1 MRKMS
6 FLFTGLLFI
15 ILFTTCKQF
24 TADIDGY
31 LSYWASEAFIKSATI
46 ETVSQNDVSG
56 IASVASDKDAEITLR
71 LHNPHGFQLAMPPAR
86 KVVNFAQLTDTQP
99 VAGTDYE
106 MTQSTPNTLQLV
118 YKAGFLQT
126 AEWGEKDISS
136 SITLYAADG
145 RQFKQTYIMKIKAN
159 TPPPRI
165 THYFVAKT
173 KGAPAY
179 YVLCFIVPE
188 MDKKVPGGLLH
199 KDIAGITVNGT
210 NYALSVNEAQT
221 AFVTPVG
228 GNFLEY
234 ADIEQ
239 LAEPDADEVP
249 ANGADGWVL
258 YYKTDVEVKDG
269 ITKKGY
275 TVRLADAKGLVAPV
289 LNASTKPNKAEPAT
303 LRITQGEKIE
313 TLSGDGSS
321 ETNAIVIKARTGE
334 PEAQLEIQTP
344 TAAALV
350 YATLTEI
357 ATGSTSQYEGN
368 PIIIPLSLNGANEK
382 VFKLAYYTGGG
393 GFKPAAIKTL
403 YYKVSRTY
411 TVTFNANGGAYTDG
425 TTSRTGT
432 ALYGQKI
439 SAPAAAEQ
447 PAKRGYTFG
456 GWYKSSSFSEPAW
469 NFDADTVT
477 NDITLYAKW
486 VAGSGIAYKVEHY
499 QQELAGTYPS
509 AATEIDSDLTGTTG
523 VSLSVGNGISL
534 KYYPGF
540 EYDKLEPASPT
551 IAADGSTVVKV
562 LYKRKQ
568 ITVTFKLNGGNI
580 SENTGDVVE
589 RGKYGATLTAPTAP
603 ALNKTGYI
611 LSGWQPT
618 PPAPALSA
626 TFPAVDATYTAQ
638 WMANTYKVRFNKN
651 DSNASGIMSDQD
663 FTYDESKPLTSNGFT
678 KTGYIFD
685 GWATSAG
692 GSKEYSD
699 KQSVSNLT
707 TTANG
712 TVDLYA
718 KWVAS
723 SSTQYKVKH
732 YQQNL
737 NDDGYPAS
745 HTDIDNETGTT
756 GQNATVTLKHYT
768 GFKTGT
774 YTATT
779 IAADGSTVVEV
790 RYEREKYAVRFNVDG
805 SAGGSIAVTAV
816 TGGSVTSTSPVTV
829 KHGGS
834 VSFTASPTT
843 GWEVDG
849 WTLDGFSVNGTNTS
863 YTLSGITGNKNV
875 TVKFKKKVYN
885 VTFSVDGGTGGSL
898 DGTYSGNTQTAS
910 GGTERTFTVTHD
922 GSVTFTAYPDNGWE
936 VDSWTVSSGS
946 FASGGTTGAAN
957 ARLDN
962 ITGTKNVKVKFKKK
976 VYNVTFSVDGGTGG
990 SLDGTYSGN
999 TQTASGGSMLTFT
1012 VAHNGRVDFTAQP
1025 DTANGWE
1032 VQSWMVDSVIVPGH
1046 TSENYTLSNVTG
1058 PKTVT
1063 VIFKKKTY
1071 TVTFSVA
1078 NGEGTLQGT
1087 YGSQNQTAQNGG
1099 GIATLTNV
1107 PHGASV
1113 SFTATPNDGW
1123 ELDGWT
1129 GVSSS
1134 SLMAPLTV
1142 DGPKTVTVKFKPG
1155 ELHFNSGGPDAWKRL
1170 KEEVEKTEGAHTI
1183 TISGEITA
1191 TNDQGNN
1198 GKITIRRDL
1207 IIKSSGSSASLNAS
1221 NLSGIFD
1228 VNNKLTLEN
1237 ITLKNGKETGN
1248 RTGAGAYVTSTLIM
1262 KGSSAITNCSAHKGG
1277 GVYVNNGTLI
1287 MQDSSAISS
1296 CTAADNGSGVYVGGT
1311 FNMKGDALVDQNND
1325 VYLADGKSI
1334 TVTGALSHHP
1344 AARITPDSYTDGRV
1358 LATGAAE
1365 KANFKV
1371 TPKNGTEYWRY
1382 NKVGNEIKFVKAEL
1396 RITFT
1401 KIKCV
1406 EVKDGSS
1413 EAEYYWT
1420 IKVGEDTIDE
1430 KKSNQKYMWDAQ
1442 NKAERSINKFFK
1454 RDTNPFPVASIPV
1467 NIEIWEY
1474 DKTESDDHIG
1484 TTKAHLTYDYDNDQW
1499 KWAYDSGNNWWKNEK
1514 GKKANDRKNP
1524 NITIGDGGE
1533 QTFTEEY
1540 RNDDGD
1546 TDVTIKISWKE

>member
-106 MTQSTPNTLQLV
+106 MTQSTPDTLQLV

-249 ANGADGWVL
+249 ANGAGGWVL

-368 PIIIPLSLNGANEK
+368 PILIPLSLNGANEK
-382 VFKLAYYTGGG
+382 VFKLAYYTGGD

-486 VAGSGIAYKVEHY
+486 VAGTGTAYKVEHY
-499 QQELAGTYPS
+499 QQELDGTYPS
-509 AATEIDSDLTGTTG
+509 AATGIDSDLTGTTG
-523 VSLSVGNGISL
+523 ASLSVGNGITL
-534 KYYPGF
+534 KDYPGF

-562 LYKRKQ
+562 YYKRKM
-568 ITVTFKLNGGNI
+568 ITVTFRLNGGNI
-580 SENTGDVVE
+580 SENTGDVVKS
-589 RGKYGATLTAPTAP
+589 GKYGASLTAPTAP
-603 ALNKTGYI
+603 VLNKTGYT

-834 VSFTASPTT
+834 VSFTASPAT
-843 GWEVDG
+843 GWEVDR
-849 WTLDGFSVNGTNTS
+849 WTLDGSSVNGTNTS

-922 GSVTFTAYPDNGWE
+922 GSVTFTASPNTGWE

-976 VYNVTFSVDGGTGG
+976 VYNVTFSVGYGHGG
-990 SLDGTYSGN
+990 SLKGTYNG
-999 TQTASGGSMLTFT
+999 TDKTASGGSMLTFT

-1032 VQSWMVDSVIVPGH
+1032 VQSWMVDSVIVHGH

-1071 TVTFSVA
+1071 TVTFSVDG
-1078 NGEGTLQGT
+1078 GEGTLQGS

-1134 SLMAPLTV
+1134 SLTAPLTV

-1248 RTGAGAYVTSTLIM
+1248 STGAGAYVTSTLIM

-1334 TVTGALSHHP
+1334 TVTGTLTNTP
-1344 AARITPDSYTDGRV
+1344 AARITPNEYTDGRV

-1371 TPKNGTEYWRY
+1371 TPKNGT
-1382 NKVGNEIKFVKAEL
+1382 
-1396 RITFT
+1396 
-1401 KIKCV
+1401 
-1406 EVKDGSS
+1406 
-1413 EAEYYWT
+1413 
-1420 IKVGEDTIDE
+1420 
-1430 KKSNQKYMWDAQ
+1430 
-1442 NKAERSINKFFK
+1442 
-1454 RDTNPFPVASIPV
+1454 
-1467 NIEIWEY
+1467 
-1474 DKTESDDHIG
+1474 
-1484 TTKAHLTYDYDNDQW
+1484 
-1499 KWAYDSGNNWWKNEK
+1499 
-1514 GKKANDRKNP
+1514 
-1524 NITIGDGGE
+1524 
-1533 QTFTEEY
+1533 
-1540 RNDDGD
+1540 
-1546 TDVTIKISWKE
+1546 

>member
-269 ITKKGY
+269 ITKKDY

-368 PIIIPLSLNGANEK
+368 PILIPLSLNGANEK

-447 PAKRGYTFG
+447 PAKRGYIFG

-499 QQELAGTYPS
+499 QQGLDGTYPS
-509 AATEIDSDLTGTTG
+509 AATGIDSDLTGTTG
-523 VSLSVGNGISL
+523 ASLSVGNGITL
-534 KYYPGF
+534 KDYPGF
-540 EYDKLEPASPT
+540 EYDRLEPASPT

-562 LYKRKQ
+562 YYKRKM
-568 ITVTFKLNGGNI
+568 ITVTFRLNGGNI
-580 SENTGDVVE
+580 SENTGDVVKS
-589 RGKYGATLTAPTAP
+589 GKYGASLTAPTAP
-603 ALNKTGYI
+603 VLNKTGYT

-910 GGTERTFTVTHD
+910 GGTERTFTVTH
-922 GSVTFTAYPDNGWE
+922 
-936 VDSWTVSSGS
+936 
-946 FASGGTTGAAN
+946 
-957 ARLDN
+957 
-962 ITGTKNVKVKFKKK
+962 
-976 VYNVTFSVDGGTGG
+976 
-990 SLDGTYSGN
+990 
-999 TQTASGGSMLTFT
+999 
-1012 VAHNGRVDFTAQP
+1012 NGRVDFTAQP

-1134 SLMAPLTV
+1134 SLTAPLTV

-1296 CTAADNGSGVYVGGT
+1296 CTAADKGSGVYVGGT
-1311 FNMKGDALVDQNND
+1311 FNMSGGALVDQNND
-1325 VYLADGKSI
+1325 VYLESGKCI
-1334 TVTGALSHHP
+1334 DVTGTLTNTP
-1344 AARITPDSYTDGRV
+1344 AARITPNEYTDGRI
-1358 LATGAAE
+1358 LATGSAE

-1371 TPKNGTEYWRY
+1371 TPENGNKYWRY
-1382 NKVGNEIKFVKAEL
+1382 KKKDGVIKFVKAEL
-1396 RITFT
+1396 KVTFVE
-1401 KIKCV
+1401 IKCIRV
-1406 EVKDGSS
+1406 DDNGST
-1413 EAEYYWT
+1413 AEYYWT
-1420 IKVGEDTIDE
+1420 MKVDGQM
-1430 KKSNQKYMWDAQ
+1430 KS
-1442 NKAERSINKFFK
+1442 ERQESHPWNAGNGARFPINESFTRTFSS
-1454 RDTNPFPVASIPV
+1454 FPVNAIPV
-1467 NIEIWEY
+1467 NIDIWE
-1474 DKTESDDHIG
+1474 DDNADDDHIAI
-1484 TTKAHLTYDYDNDQW
+1484 TKAKLTYDYDSDQW
-1499 KWAYDSGNNWWKNEK
+1499 RWTYDGSQLNGDNEGNTS
-1514 GKKANDRKNP
+1514 ANSDIR
-1524 NITIGDGGE
+1524 IGDGDE
-1533 QTFTEEY
+1533 KTFTEHY
-1540 RNDDGD
+1540 FTRDGD

>member
-106 MTQSTPNTLQLV
+106 MTQSTPDTLQLV

-126 AEWGEKDISS
+126 AEWGEKDISA

-269 ITKKGY
+269 ITKKDY

-368 PIIIPLSLNGANEK
+368 PILIPLSLNGANEK

-499 QQELAGTYPS
+499 QQELDGTYPS
-509 AATEIDSDLTGTTG
+509 AATEIDSDLTSTTG
-523 VSLSVGNGISL
+523 ASLSVGNGITL
-534 KYYPGF
+534 KGYPGF

-562 LYKRKQ
+562 YYKRKM
-568 ITVTFKLNGGNI
+568 ITVTFRLNGGNI
-580 SENTGDVVE
+580 SENTGNVVKS
-589 RGKYGATLTAPTAP
+589 GKYGAPLTAPTAP
-603 ALNKTGYI
+603 TLNKTGYI

-626 TFPAVDATYTAQ
+626 TFPAANAEYTAL
-638 WMANTYKVRFNKN
+638 WTANTYKVRFNKN

-699 KQSVSNLT
+699 QQSVSNLT

-745 HTDIDNETGTT
+745 HTDIDNKTGTT

-834 VSFTASPTT
+834 VSFTASPAT
-843 GWEVDG
+843 
-849 WTLDGFSVNGTNTS
+849 
-863 YTLSGITGNKNV
+863 
-875 TVKFKKKVYN
+875 
-885 VTFSVDGGTGGSL
+885 
-898 DGTYSGNTQTAS
+898 
-910 GGTERTFTVTHD
+910 
-922 GSVTFTAYPDNGWE
+922 GWE

-976 VYNVTFSVDGGTGG
+976 VYNVTFSVGYGHGG
-990 SLDGTYSGN
+990 SLKGTYNG
-999 TQTASGGSMLTFT
+999 TDKTASGGSMLTFT

-1032 VQSWMVDSVIVPGH
+1032 VQSWMVDSVIVHGH

-1071 TVTFSVA
+1071 TVTFSVDG
-1078 NGEGTLQGT
+1078 GEGKLQGS
-1087 YGSQNQTAQNGG
+1087 YGSSQTTTAENGNG
-1099 GIATLTNV
+1099 TKTLNSV
-1107 PHGASV
+1107 PHGSTV
-1113 SFTATPNDGW
+1113 SFTAHPHNGW
-1123 ELDGWT
+1123 EVDSWTLDGSSVNGTNTSYTLSSIT
-1129 GVSSS
+1129 GN
-1134 SLMAPLTV
+1134 
-1142 DGPKTVTVKFKPG
+1142 KTVTVKFKPG
-1155 ELHFNSGGPDAWKRL
+1155 TFDLTGGLNAWKRL

-1248 RTGAGAYVTSTLIM
+1248 CTGAGAYVTSTLIM

>member
-106 MTQSTPNTLQLV
+106 MTQSTPDTLQLV

-239 LAEPDADEVP
+239 LAEPNADEVP

-303 LRITQGEKIE
+303 LRIIQGEKIE

-321 ETNAIVIKARTGE
+321 ETNAIVIKAGTGE

-368 PIIIPLSLNGANEK
+368 PILIPLSLNGANEK
-382 VFKLAYYTGGG
+382 VFKLAYYTGGD

-499 QQELAGTYPS
+499 QQELDGTYPS
-509 AATEIDSDLTGTTG
+509 AATEIASDLTGTTG
-523 VSLSVGNGISL
+523 ASLSVGNGITL
-534 KYYPGF
+534 KNYPGF

-568 ITVTFKLNGGNI
+568 ITVTFRLNGGNI
-580 SENTGDVVE
+580 SENMGDVVK
-589 RGKYGATLTAPTAP
+589 RGKYGAPLTAPIAP
-603 ALNKTGYI
+603 ALNKTGYT
-611 LSGWQPT
+611 LSGWN
-618 PPAPALSA
+618 PALLSPP
-626 TFPAVDATYTAQ
+626 TFPAADATYTAQ
-638 WMANTYKVRFNKN
+638 WTANTYKVRFNKN

-678 KTGYIFD
+678 KTGYTFD
-685 GWATSAG
+685 GWATSAD

-699 KQSVSNLT
+699 QQSVSNLT

-732 YQQNL
+732 YKQNL

-745 HTDIDNETGTT
+745 HTDIDHKTGTT
-756 GQNATVTLKHYT
+756 GQNATVTLKYYT

-805 SAGGSIAVTAV
+805 SAGSGSISGTVV
-816 TGGSVTSTSPVTV
+816 TGGSGTSASSVTV

-834 VSFTASPTT
+834 VSFTASPNT
-843 GWEVDG
+843 GWEIDS
-849 WTLDGFSVNGTNTS
+849 WTLDGSSVNGTNTS

-875 TVKFKKKVYN
+875 KVKFKKKVYN

-936 VDSWTVSSGS
+936 VDSWRVSSGS

-976 VYNVTFSVDGGTGG
+976 VYNVTFSVVSGNG
-990 SLDGTYSGN
+990 SLK
-999 TQTASGGSMLTFT
+999 
-1012 VAHNGRVDFTAQP
+1012 
-1025 DTANGWE
+1025 AN
-1032 VQSWMVDSVIVPGH
+1032 
-1046 TSENYTLSNVTG
+1046 
-1058 PKTVT
+1058 
-1063 VIFKKKTY
+1063 
-1071 TVTFSVA
+1071 
-1078 NGEGTLQGT
+1078 
-1087 YGSQNQTAQNGG
+1087 YGSNPSTTTSSSVQVT
-1099 GIATLTNV
+1099 
-1107 PHGASV
+1107 HGDSI
-1113 SFTATPNDGW
+1113 SFTAKPDDGW
-1123 ELDGWT
+1123 ELDSWSGATANTPNTTATLYNVT
-1129 GVSSS
+1129 G
-1134 SLMAPLTV
+1134 
-1142 DGPKTVTVKFKPG
+1142 DKTVTVKFKPG

-1296 CTAADNGSGVYVGGT
+1296 CTAADKGSGVYVGGT

>member
-86 KVVNFAQLTDTQP
+86 KVVNFAQLADTQP

-106 MTQSTPNTLQLV
+106 MTQSTPDTLQLV

-303 LRITQGEKIE
+303 LRIIQGEKIE

-321 ETNAIVIKARTGE
+321 ETNAIVIKAGTGE

-357 ATGSTSQYEGN
+357 ATGSTLQYEGN
-368 PIIIPLSLNGANEK
+368 PILIPLSLNGANEK
-382 VFKLAYYTGGG
+382 VFKLAYYTGGD

-499 QQELAGTYPS
+499 QQGLDGTYPS
-509 AATEIDSDLTGTTG
+509 AATGIDSDLTGTTG
-523 VSLSVGNGISL
+523 ASLSVGNGITL
-534 KYYPGF
+534 KDYPGF
-540 EYDKLEPASPT
+540 EYDRLEPASPT

-562 LYKRKQ
+562 YYKRKM
-568 ITVTFKLNGGNI
+568 ITVTFRLNGGNI
-580 SENTGDVVE
+580 SENTGDVVKS
-589 RGKYGATLTAPTAP
+589 GKYGASLTAPTAP
-603 ALNKTGYI
+603 VLNKTGYT

-651 DSNASGIMSDQD
+651 DSNASGIMNDQD

-699 KQSVSNLT
+699 QQSVSNLT

-723 SSTQYKVKH
+723 SNTQYKVKH
-732 YQQNL
+732 YKQNL

-790 RYEREKYAVRFNVDG
+790 RYEREKYAVRFNIDG
-805 SAGGSIAVTAV
+805 SAGGSSIAVTAV

-849 WTLDGFSVNGTNTS
+849 WTLDGSSVNGTNTS

-875 TVKFKKKVYN
+875 TVKFKKITYKVHFDGNGYDSGSMSDQ
-885 VTFSVDGGTGGSL
+885 TFTYDESKSLTANGFTKTGYTFDGWATSAGGSKQYSDQQL
-898 DGTYSGNTQTAS
+898 VSNLTTTANGTVNLYAVWKINTYTVDYRVA
-910 GGTERTFTVTHD
+910 GGQGKIQADSHTPTTSS
-922 GSVTFTAYPDNGWE
+922 SVSVAHGDSVSFTAHPDTGWE
-936 VDSWTVSSGS
+936 VDSWT
-946 FASGGTTGAAN
+946 GA
-957 ARLDN
+957 
-962 ITGTKNVKVKFKKK
+962 
-976 VYNVTFSVDGGTGG
+976 
-990 SLDGTYSGN
+990 
-999 TQTASGGSMLTFT
+999 
-1012 VAHNGRVDFTAQP
+1012 
-1025 DTANGWE
+1025 TANT
-1032 VQSWMVDSVIVPGH
+1032 PNN
-1046 TSENYTLSNVTG
+1046 TTATLSNVTG

-1134 SLMAPLTV
+1134 SLTAPLTV

-1155 ELHFNSGGPDAWKRL
+1155 VFDLAGGPNAWKRL
-1170 KEEVEKTEGAHTI
+1170 KKEVEKTEGAHTI

-1198 GKITIRRDL
+1198 GKISIRRDL

-1221 NLSGIFD
+1221 NLSGIFNVD
-1228 VNNKLTLEN
+1228 KKLTLEN
-1237 ITLKNGKETGN
+1237 ITLKNGREPGD
-1248 RTGAGAYVTSTLIM
+1248 RTGAGAYVNNSTLIM

-1296 CTAADNGSGVYVGGT
+1296 CTATDKGSGVYVAGT
-1311 FNMKGDALVDQNND
+1311 FEMSGGALVDQNND
-1325 VYLADGKSI
+1325 VYLESGKCI
-1334 TVTGALSHHP
+1334 DVTGTLTNTP
-1344 AARITPDSYTDGRV
+1344 AARITPNEYTDGRI
-1358 LATGAAE
+1358 LATGSAE

-1371 TPKNGTEYWRY
+1371 TPENGNKYWRY
-1382 NKVGNEIKFVKAEL
+1382 KKKDGVIKFVKAEL
-1396 RITFT
+1396 KVTFVE
-1401 KIKCV
+1401 IKCIRV
-1406 EVKDGSS
+1406 DDNGST
-1413 EAEYYWT
+1413 AEYYWT
-1420 IKVGEDTIDE
+1420 MKVDGQM
-1430 KKSNQKYMWDAQ
+1430 KS
-1442 NKAERSINKFFK
+1442 ERQESHPWNAGNGARFSINESFTRTFSS
-1454 RDTNPFPVASIPV
+1454 FPVNAIPV
-1467 NIEIWEY
+1467 NIDIWE
-1474 DKTESDDHIG
+1474 DDNADDDHIAI
-1484 TTKAHLTYDYDNDQW
+1484 TKAKLTYDYDSDQW
-1499 KWAYDSGNNWWKNEK
+1499 RWTYDGSQLNGDNEGNTS
-1514 GKKANDRKNP
+1514 ANSDIR
-1524 NITIGDGGE
+1524 IGDGDE
-1533 QTFTEEY
+1533 KTFTEHY
-1540 RNDDGD
+1540 FTRDGD

>member
-106 MTQSTPNTLQLV
+106 MTQSTPDTLQLV

-165 THYFVAKT
+165 MHYFVAKT

-199 KDIAGITVNGT
+199 KDIAGITINGT

-249 ANGADGWVL
+249 ANGAGGWVL

-368 PIIIPLSLNGANEK
+368 PILIPLSLNGANEK
-382 VFKLAYYTGGG
+382 VFKLAYYTGGD

-499 QQELAGTYPS
+499 QQELDGTYPTT
-509 AATEIDSDLTGTTG
+509 ATGTDSGLTGTTG
-523 VSLSVGNGISL
+523 ASLSVGSGITL
-534 KYYPGF
+534 KDYPGF

-562 LYKRKQ
+562 YYKRKM
-568 ITVTFKLNGGNI
+568 ITVTFRLNGGNI
-580 SENTGDVVE
+580 SENTGDVVK
-589 RGKYGATLTAPTAP
+589 RDKYGAPLTAPTAP
-603 ALNKTGYI
+603 VLNKTGYT

-626 TFPAVDATYTAQ
+626 TFPAADATYTAQ
-638 WMANTYKVRFNKN
+638 WTANTYKVRFNKN

-663 FTYDESKPLTSNGFT
+663 FTYDQPQELTSNGFT
-678 KTGYIFD
+678 KIGYTFD
-685 GWATSAG
+685 GWAKSAD

-699 KQSVSNLT
+699 RQSVSNLT

-723 SSTQYKVKH
+723 SGTQYKVKH

-745 HTDIDNETGTT
+745 HTDIDHKTGTT

-790 RYEREKYAVRFNVDG
+790 RYEREKYAVRFNIDG
-805 SAGGSIAVTAV
+805 SAGGSSIAVTAV

-849 WTLDGFSVNGTNTS
+849 WTLDGSSVNGTNTS

-875 TVKFKKKVYN
+875 TVKFKKITYKVHFDGNGYDSGSMSDQ
-885 VTFSVDGGTGGSL
+885 TFTYDESKSLTANGFTKTGYTFDGWATSAGGSKQYSDQQL
-898 DGTYSGNTQTAS
+898 VSNLTTTANGTVNLYAVWKINTYTVDYRVA
-910 GGTERTFTVTHD
+910 GGQGKIQADSHTPTTSSSVSVAHGD
-922 GSVTFTAYPDNGWE
+922 SVTFTAHPDNGWE
-936 VDSWTVSSGS
+936 VDSWT
-946 FASGGTTGAAN
+946 GA
-957 ARLDN
+957 
-962 ITGTKNVKVKFKKK
+962 
-976 VYNVTFSVDGGTGG
+976 
-990 SLDGTYSGN
+990 
-999 TQTASGGSMLTFT
+999 
-1012 VAHNGRVDFTAQP
+1012 
-1025 DTANGWE
+1025 TANT
-1032 VQSWMVDSVIVPGH
+1032 PN
-1046 TSENYTLSNVTG
+1046 TTATLSGVTG
-1058 PKTVT
+1058 DKTVT
-1063 VIFKKKTY
+1063 VTFKKTY
-1071 TVTFSVA
+1071 TVTFKVDGGHGSLKGEYNGSDKTAPGGGQETFTVLDGRSV
-1078 NGEGTLQGT
+1078 TF
-1087 YGSQNQTAQNGG
+1087 TAQPNGG
-1099 GIATLTNV
+1099 YEVDSWTGVTATPPNTTATLTV
-1107 PHGASV
+1107 
-1113 SFTATPNDGW
+1113 TADT
-1123 ELDGWT
+1123 
-1129 GVSSS
+1129 
-1134 SLMAPLTV
+1134 
-1142 DGPKTVTVKFKPG
+1142 TVTVKFKPG
-1155 ELHFNSGGPDAWKRL
+1155 TIELQGGRYAWSRLIAEASGADGAGTIIIDGEIKAGNTLGDFGEIIVGRNLTIKGKNASAVLDAAGKSRIFHLQGGP
-1170 KEEVEKTEGAHTI
+1170 G
-1183 TISGEITA
+1183 
-1191 TNDQGNN
+1191 N
-1198 GKITIRRDL
+1198 GKTL
-1207 IIKSSGSSASLNAS
+1207 I
-1221 NLSGIFD
+1221 
-1228 VNNKLTLEN
+1228 LED
-1237 ITLKNGKETGN
+1237 ITLKNGFLPSGASKEGGGVLIKN
-1248 RTGAGAYVTSTLIM
+1248 YNMLIM
-1262 KGSSAITNCSAHKGG
+1262 KNAHIIDCKAGSNGG
-1277 GVYVNNGTLI
+1277 GVCVHGLFK
-1287 MQDSSAISS
+1287 MQGSSTITG
-1296 CTAADNGSGVYVGGT
+1296 CQTMGGQGGGVFGSVEMEGG
-1311 FNMKGDALVDQNND
+1311 ALVTPTSDKND
-1325 VYLADGKSI
+1325 VFLLHVNKI
-1334 TVTGALSHHP
+1334 KVTGVLGHHP
-1344 AARITPDSYTDGRV
+1344 AARITPNSYHEGRV
-1358 LATGAAE
+1358 VVEGASAE
-1365 KANFKV
+1365 EANFTV
-1371 TPKNGTEYWRY
+1371 TPNGSESWQCE
-1382 NKVGNEIKFVKAEL
+1382 KVGNELKL
-1396 RITFT
+1396 
-1401 KIKCV
+1401 
-1406 EVKDGSS
+1406 
-1413 EAEYYWT
+1413 
-1420 IKVGEDTIDE
+1420 
-1430 KKSNQKYMWDAQ
+1430 KKN
-1442 NKAERSINKFFK
+1442 
-1454 RDTNPFPVASIPV
+1454 
-1467 NIEIWEY
+1467 
-1474 DKTESDDHIG
+1474 
-1484 TTKAHLTYDYDNDQW
+1484 
-1499 KWAYDSGNNWWKNEK
+1499 
-1514 GKKANDRKNP
+1514 
-1524 NITIGDGGE
+1524 
-1533 QTFTEEY
+1533 
-1540 RNDDGD
+1540 
-1546 TDVTIKISWKE
+1546 

>member
-106 MTQSTPNTLQLV
+106 MTQSTPDTLQLV

-249 ANGADGWVL
+249 ANGAGGWVL

-368 PIIIPLSLNGANEK
+368 PILIPLSLNGANEK
-382 VFKLAYYTGGG
+382 VFKLAYYTGGD

-499 QQELAGTYPS
+499 QQELDGTYPS

-523 VSLSVGNGISL
+523 ASLSVGSGIML
-534 KYYPGF
+534 KNYSGF

-568 ITVTFKLNGGNI
+568 ITVTFRLNGGNI
-580 SENTGDVVE
+580 SENMGDVVK
-589 RGKYGATLTAPTAP
+589 RGKYGAPLTVPTAP

-611 LSGWQPT
+611 LSGWN
-618 PPAPALSA
+618 PALLSPP
-626 TFPAVDATYTAQ
+626 TFPAADAIYTAQ
-638 WMANTYKVRFNKN
+638 W
-651 DSNASGIMSDQD
+651 
-663 FTYDESKPLTSNGFT
+663 
-678 KTGYIFD
+678 
-685 GWATSAG
+685 
-692 GSKEYSD
+692 
-699 KQSVSNLT
+699 
-707 TTANG
+707 
-712 TVDLYA
+712 
-718 KWVAS
+718 VAS
-723 SSTQYKVKH
+723 SGTQYKVKH

-779 IAADGSTVVEV
+779 IAANGSTVVEV

-829 KHGGS
+829 KHEGS
-834 VSFTASPTT
+834 VSFTASPNT
-843 GWEVDG
+843 GWEIDS
-849 WTLDGFSVNGTNTS
+849 WTLDGSSVNGTNTS

-885 VTFSVDGGTGGSL
+885 VSFNVVGGNGTISARPQGDSENSTGSVSVEHGT
-898 DGTYSGNTQTAS
+898 Q
-910 GGTERTFTVTHD
+910 
-922 GSVTFTAYPDNGWE
+922 VTFTASPNTGWE
-936 VDSWTVSSGS
+936 IDSWTLDGSSVNGTNTS
-946 FASGGTTGAAN
+946 YTLSG
-957 ARLDN
+957 
-962 ITGTKNVKVKFKKK
+962 ITGNKNVTVKFKKK
-976 VYNVTFSVDGGTGG
+976 VYNVSFNVVGGNGTISARPQGDSENSTGSVSVEHGT
-990 SLDGTYSGN
+990 
-999 TQTASGGSMLTFT
+999 QVTFT
-1012 VAHNGRVDFTAQP
+1012 AHP
-1025 DTANGWE
+1025 HNGWE
-1032 VQSWMVDSVIVPGH
+1032 VDSWS
-1046 TSENYTLSNVTG
+1046 SNVT
-1058 PKTVT
+1058 PQSPNTTATLMVTAATTVT
-1063 VIFKKKTY
+1063 VTFKKKVY
-1071 TVTFSVA
+1071 TVRFNVVSGNGSLKA
-1078 NGEGTLQGT
+1078 N
-1087 YGSQNQTAQNGG
+1087 YGSNPSTTTSSSVQVT
-1099 GIATLTNV
+1099 
-1107 PHGASV
+1107 HGDSI
-1113 SFTATPNDGW
+1113 SFTAKPDDGW
-1123 ELDGWT
+1123 ELDSWSGATANTPNTTATLYNVT
-1129 GVSSS
+1129 G
-1134 SLMAPLTV
+1134 
-1142 DGPKTVTVKFKPG
+1142 DKTVTVKFKPG

-1237 ITLKNGKETGN
+1237 ITLKNGTEPGN
-1248 RTGAGAYVTSTLIM
+1248 RTGAGAYVNSTLIM

-1413 EAEYYWT
+1413 EAEYYWS

>member
-210 NYALSVNEAQT
+210 NYALSVNGAQT

-239 LAEPDADEVP
+239 LAEPNADEVP
-249 ANGADGWVL
+249 ANGAGGWVL

-368 PIIIPLSLNGANEK
+368 PILIPLSLNGANEK
-382 VFKLAYYTGGG
+382 VFKLAYYTGGD

-486 VAGSGIAYKVEHY
+486 VAGTGTAYKVEHY
-499 QQELAGTYPS
+499 QQELDGTYPS
-509 AATEIDSDLTGTTG
+509 AATGIDSDLTGTTG
-523 VSLSVGNGISL
+523 ASLSVGNGITL
-534 KYYPGF
+534 KDYPGF

-551 IAADGSTVVKV
+551 IAADGLTVVKV

-568 ITVTFKLNGGNI
+568 ITVTFRLNGGNI

-611 LSGWQPT
+611 LSGWN
-618 PPAPALSA
+618 PALLSPP
-626 TFPAVDATYTAQ
+626 TFPAANAEYTAL
-638 WMANTYKVRFNKN
+638 WTANTYKVRFNKN

-699 KQSVSNLT
+699 QQSVSNLT

-723 SSTQYKVKH
+723 SSTHYTVEHYK
-732 YQQNL
+732 QEL
-737 NDDGYPAS
+737 DGTYLTTTP
-745 HTDIDNETGTT
+745 DIEHKTGTT
-756 GQNATVTLKHYT
+756 GQSAAYT
-768 GFKTGT
+768 PKTETDYPGFKYDSTLTKINNVVQTSGT
-774 YTATT
+774 
-779 IAADGSTVVEV
+779 INADGMTAVKLYYQ
-790 RYEREKYAVRFNVDG
+790 RKTYAVSFSVDG

-849 WTLDGFSVNGTNTS
+849 WTLDGSSVNGTNTS

-976 VYNVTFSVDGGTGG
+976 VYNVTFSVGYGHGG
-990 SLDGTYSGN
+990 SLKGTYNG
-999 TQTASGGSMLTFT
+999 TDKTASGGSMLTFT

-1087 YGSQNQTAQNGG
+1087 YGSQNQTAQNSG

-1129 GVSSS
+1129 GLSSS
-1134 SLMAPLTV
+1134 ALTATLTV

-1155 ELHFNSGGPDAWKRL
+1155 VFDLAGGLNAWKRL

-1191 TNDQGNN
+1191 TNDPGNN

-1296 CTAADNGSGVYVGGT
+1296 CTAADKGSGVYVSGT
-1311 FNMKGDALVDQNND
+1311 FKMSGGALVDQNND
-1325 VYLADGKSI
+1325 VYLESGKCI
-1334 TVTGALSHHP
+1334 DVTGTLTNTP
-1344 AARITPDSYTDGRV
+1344 AARITPNEYTDGRI
-1358 LATGAAE
+1358 LATGSAE

-1371 TPKNGTEYWRY
+1371 TPENGNKYWRY
-1382 NKVGNEIKFVKAEL
+1382 KKKDGVIKFVKAEL
-1396 RITFT
+1396 KVTFVE
-1401 KIKCV
+1401 IKCIRV
-1406 EVKDGSS
+1406 DDNGST
-1413 EAEYYWT
+1413 AEYYWT
-1420 IKVGEDTIDE
+1420 MKVDGQM
-1430 KKSNQKYMWDAQ
+1430 KS
-1442 NKAERSINKFFK
+1442 ERQESHPWNAGNGARFPINESFTRTFSS
-1454 RDTNPFPVASIPV
+1454 FPVNAIPV
-1467 NIEIWEY
+1467 NIDIWE
-1474 DKTESDDHIG
+1474 DDNADDDHIAI
-1484 TTKAHLTYDYDNDQW
+1484 TKAKLTYDYDSDQW
-1499 KWAYDSGNNWWKNEK
+1499 RWTYDGSQLNGDNEGNTS
-1514 GKKANDRKNP
+1514 ANSDIR
-1524 NITIGDGGE
+1524 IGDGDE
-1533 QTFTEEY
+1533 KTFTEHY
-1540 RNDDGD
+1540 FTRDGD

>member
-1 MRKMS
+1 MQSIGRTNTIRFALFTLSIYGEAYYMRKMS

-106 MTQSTPNTLQLV
+106 MTQSTPDTLQLV

-126 AEWGEKDISS
+126 AEWGEKDISA

-269 ITKKGY
+269 ITKKDY

-368 PIIIPLSLNGANEK
+368 PILIPLSLNGANEK

-499 QQELAGTYPS
+499 QQELDGTYPS
-509 AATEIDSDLTGTTG
+509 AATEIDSDLTSTTG
-523 VSLSVGNGISL
+523 ASLSVGNGITL
-534 KYYPGF
+534 KGYPGF

-562 LYKRKQ
+562 YYKRKM
-568 ITVTFKLNGGNI
+568 ITVTFRLNGGNI
-580 SENTGDVVE
+580 SENTGNVVKS
-589 RGKYGATLTAPTAP
+589 GKYGAPLTAPTAP
-603 ALNKTGYI
+603 TLNKTGYI

-626 TFPAVDATYTAQ
+626 TFPAANAEYTAL
-638 WMANTYKVRFNKN
+638 WTANTYKVRFNKN

-699 KQSVSNLT
+699 QQSVSNLT

-745 HTDIDNETGTT
+745 HTDIDNKTGTT

-779 IAADGSTVVEV
+779 IAANGSTVVEV

-834 VSFTASPTT
+834 VSFTASPAT
-843 GWEVDG
+843 GWEVDR
-849 WTLDGFSVNGTNTS
+849 WTLDGSSVNGTNTS

-885 VTFSVDGGTGGSL
+885 VTFSVGYGHGGSL
-898 DGTYSGNTQTAS
+898 KGTYN
-910 GGTERTFTVTHD
+910 GTD
-922 GSVTFTAYPDNGWE
+922 
-936 VDSWTVSSGS
+936 
-946 FASGGTTGAAN
+946 
-957 ARLDN
+957 
-962 ITGTKNVKVKFKKK
+962 K
-976 VYNVTFSVDGGTGG
+976 
-990 SLDGTYSGN
+990 
-999 TQTASGGSMLTFT
+999 TASGGSMLTFT

-1032 VQSWMVDSVIVPGH
+1032 VQSWMVDSVIVHGH

-1071 TVTFSVA
+1071 TVTFSVDG
-1078 NGEGTLQGT
+1078 GEGKLQGS
-1087 YGSQNQTAQNGG
+1087 YGSSQTTTAENGNG
-1099 GIATLTNV
+1099 TKTLNSV
-1107 PHGASV
+1107 PHGSTV
-1113 SFTATPNDGW
+1113 SFTAHPHNGW
-1123 ELDGWT
+1123 EVDSWTLDGSSVNGTNTSYTLSSIT
-1129 GVSSS
+1129 GN
-1134 SLMAPLTV
+1134 
-1142 DGPKTVTVKFKPG
+1142 KTVTVKFKPG
-1155 ELHFNSGGPDAWKRL
+1155 TFDLTGGLNAWKRL

-1237 ITLKNGKETGN
+1237 ITLKNGAEPGN
-1248 RTGAGAYVTSTLIM
+1248 RTGAGAYVNSTLIM

>member
-210 NYALSVNEAQT
+210 NYALSVNGAQT

-239 LAEPDADEVP
+239 LAEPNADEVP
-249 ANGADGWVL
+249 ANGAGGWVL

-368 PIIIPLSLNGANEK
+368 PILIPLSLNGANEK
-382 VFKLAYYTGGG
+382 VFKLAYYTGGD

-486 VAGSGIAYKVEHY
+486 VAGTGTAYKVEHY
-499 QQELAGTYPS
+499 QQELDGTYPS
-509 AATEIDSDLTGTTG
+509 AATGIDSDLTGTTG
-523 VSLSVGNGISL
+523 ASLSVGNGITL
-534 KYYPGF
+534 KDYPGF

-551 IAADGSTVVKV
+551 IAADGLTVVKV

-568 ITVTFKLNGGNI
+568 ITVTFRLNGGNI

-611 LSGWQPT
+611 LSGWN
-618 PPAPALSA
+618 PALLSPP
-626 TFPAVDATYTAQ
+626 TFPAANAEYTAL
-638 WMANTYKVRFNKN
+638 WTANTYKVRFNKN

-699 KQSVSNLT
+699 QQSVSNLT

-723 SSTQYKVKH
+723 SSTHYTVEHYK
-732 YQQNL
+732 QEL
-737 NDDGYPAS
+737 DGTYLTTTP
-745 HTDIDNETGTT
+745 DIEHKTGTT
-756 GQNATVTLKHYT
+756 GQSAAYT
-768 GFKTGT
+768 PKTETDYPGFKYDSTLTKINNVVQTSGT
-774 YTATT
+774 
-779 IAADGSTVVEV
+779 INADGMTAVKLYYQ
-790 RYEREKYAVRFNVDG
+790 RKTYAVSFSVDG

-849 WTLDGFSVNGTNTS
+849 WTLDGSSVNGTNTS

-976 VYNVTFSVDGGTGG
+976 VYNVTFSVGYGHGG
-990 SLDGTYSGN
+990 SLKGTYNG
-999 TQTASGGSMLTFT
+999 TDKTASGGSMLTFT

-1087 YGSQNQTAQNGG
+1087 YGSQNQTAQNSG

-1129 GVSSS
+1129 GLSSS
-1134 SLMAPLTV
+1134 ALTATLTV

-1155 ELHFNSGGPDAWKRL
+1155 VFDLAGGLNAWKRL

-1191 TNDQGNN
+1191 TNDPGNN

-1237 ITLKNGKETGN
+1237 ITLKNGTEPGN
-1248 RTGAGAYVTSTLIM
+1248 RTGAGAYVNSTLIM

-1287 MQDSSAISS
+1287 MQGSSTITNCEAN
-1296 CTAADNGSGVYVGGT
+1296 DGGGVYVNGT
-1311 FNMKGDALVDQNND
+1311 FKMEGSAIVTPSTGGDENVKGKND
-1325 VYLADGKSI
+1325 VYLASGKSI
-1334 TVTGALSHHP
+1334 DVTGTLTNTP
-1344 AARITPDSYTDGRV
+1344 AARITPDSYTNGRV
-1358 LATGAAE
+1358 LATGAA
-1365 KANFKV
+1365 
-1371 TPKNGTEYWRY
+1371 
-1382 NKVGNEIKFVKAEL
+1382 
-1396 RITFT
+1396 
-1401 KIKCV
+1401 
-1406 EVKDGSS
+1406 
-1413 EAEYYWT
+1413 
-1420 IKVGEDTIDE
+1420 
-1430 KKSNQKYMWDAQ
+1430 
-1442 NKAERSINKFFK
+1442 
-1454 RDTNPFPVASIPV
+1454 
-1467 NIEIWEY
+1467 
-1474 DKTESDDHIG
+1474 
-1484 TTKAHLTYDYDNDQW
+1484 
-1499 KWAYDSGNNWWKNEK
+1499 
-1514 GKKANDRKNP
+1514 
-1524 NITIGDGGE
+1524 
-1533 QTFTEEY
+1533 
-1540 RNDDGD
+1540 
-1546 TDVTIKISWKE
+1546 

>member
-486 VAGSGIAYKVEHY
+486 VAGSGTQYTVEHY
-499 QQELAGTYPS
+499 KQELDGTYP
-509 AATEIDSDLTGTTG
+509 TTTLDIEHKTGTTG
-523 VSLSVGNGISL
+523 ASLSVGNGITL
-534 KYYPGF
+534 KDYPGF
-540 EYDKLEPASPT
+540 EYDKLEPAAPT

-562 LYKRKQ
+562 YYKRKM
-568 ITVTFKLNGGNI
+568 ITVTFRLNGGNI
-580 SENTGDVVE
+580 SENTGDVVK
-589 RGKYGATLTAPTAP
+589 RGKYGAPLTAPTAP
-603 ALNKTGYI
+603 VLNKTGYT

-626 TFPAVDATYTAQ
+626 TFPAADATYTAQ
-638 WMANTYKVRFNKN
+638 WTANTYKVRFNKN

-678 KTGYIFD
+678 QTGYIFD

-699 KQSVSNLT
+699 QQSVRNLT

-737 NDDGYPAS
+737 NDDGYPSS

-790 RYEREKYAVRFNVDG
+790 RYEREKYAVRFNIDG
-805 SAGGSIAVTAV
+805 SAGGSSIAVTAV

-849 WTLDGFSVNGTNTS
+849 WTLDGSSVNGTNTS

-875 TVKFKKKVYN
+875 TVKFKKITYKVHFDGNGYDSGSMSDQ
-885 VTFSVDGGTGGSL
+885 TFTYDESKSLTANGFTKTGYTFDGWATSAGGSKQYSDQQL
-898 DGTYSGNTQTAS
+898 VSNLTTTANGTVNLYAVWKINTYTVDYRVA
-910 GGTERTFTVTHD
+910 GGQGKIQADSHTPTTSSSVSVAHGD
-922 GSVTFTAYPDNGWE
+922 SVTFTAHPDNGWE
-936 VDSWTVSSGS
+936 VDSWTGVTANMPNTTATLSGVT
-946 FASGGTTGAAN
+946 AATTV
-957 ARLDN
+957 
-962 ITGTKNVKVKFKKK
+962 TVTFKKK
-976 VYNVTFSVDGGTGG
+976 VYTVRFNVVSGNG
-990 SLDGTYSGN
+990 SLK
-999 TQTASGGSMLTFT
+999 
-1012 VAHNGRVDFTAQP
+1012 
-1025 DTANGWE
+1025 AN
-1032 VQSWMVDSVIVPGH
+1032 
-1046 TSENYTLSNVTG
+1046 
-1058 PKTVT
+1058 
-1063 VIFKKKTY
+1063 
-1071 TVTFSVA
+1071 
-1078 NGEGTLQGT
+1078 
-1087 YGSQNQTAQNGG
+1087 YGSNPSTTTSSSVQVT
-1099 GIATLTNV
+1099 
-1107 PHGASV
+1107 HGDSI
-1113 SFTATPNDGW
+1113 SFTAKPDDGW
-1123 ELDGWT
+1123 ELDSWS
-1129 GVSSS
+1129 GVT
-1134 SLMAPLTV
+1134 ATPPNTTATLTV
-1142 DGPKTVTVKFKPG
+1142 TANTTVTVKFKPG
-1155 ELHFNSGGPDAWKRL
+1155 TIELKASDPYAWSKLIAEAGAEDGAGSIIIDGEIKAGNTLGDFGEIIVGRNLTIKGKNASAVLDAAGKSRIFHLQGGP
-1170 KEEVEKTEGAHTI
+1170 G
-1183 TISGEITA
+1183 
-1191 TNDQGNN
+1191 N
-1198 GKITIRRDL
+1198 GKTL
-1207 IIKSSGSSASLNAS
+1207 I
-1221 NLSGIFD
+1221 
-1228 VNNKLTLEN
+1228 LED
-1237 ITLKNGKETGN
+1237 ITLKNGFLPSGASKEGGGVLIKN
-1248 RTGAGAYVTSTLIM
+1248 YNMLIM
-1262 KGSSAITNCSAHKGG
+1262 KNAHIIDCKAGSNGG
-1277 GVYVNNGTLI
+1277 GVCVHGLFK
-1287 MQDSSAISS
+1287 MQGSSTITG
-1296 CTAADNGSGVYVGGT
+1296 CQTMGGQGGGVFGSVEMEGG
-1311 FNMKGDALVDQNND
+1311 ALVTPTSDKND
-1325 VYLADGKSI
+1325 VFLLHVNKI
-1334 TVTGALSHHP
+1334 KVTGVLGHHP
-1344 AARITPDSYTDGRV
+1344 AARITPNSYHEGKV
-1358 LATGAAE
+1358 VVEGASAE
-1365 KANFKV
+1365 EANFTV
-1371 TPKNGTEYWRY
+1371 TPNGSESWRCE
-1382 NKVGNEIKFVKAEL
+1382 KVGNELKL
-1396 RITFT
+1396 
-1401 KIKCV
+1401 
-1406 EVKDGSS
+1406 
-1413 EAEYYWT
+1413 
-1420 IKVGEDTIDE
+1420 
-1430 KKSNQKYMWDAQ
+1430 KKN
-1442 NKAERSINKFFK
+1442 
-1454 RDTNPFPVASIPV
+1454 
-1467 NIEIWEY
+1467 
-1474 DKTESDDHIG
+1474 
-1484 TTKAHLTYDYDNDQW
+1484 
-1499 KWAYDSGNNWWKNEK
+1499 
-1514 GKKANDRKNP
+1514 
-1524 NITIGDGGE
+1524 
-1533 QTFTEEY
+1533 
-1540 RNDDGD
+1540 
-1546 TDVTIKISWKE
+1546 

>member
-106 MTQSTPNTLQLV
+106 MTQSTPDTLQLV

-249 ANGADGWVL
+249 ANGAGGWVL

-368 PIIIPLSLNGANEK
+368 PILIPLSLNGANEK
-382 VFKLAYYTGGG
+382 VFKLAYYTGGD

-499 QQELAGTYPS
+499 QQELDGTYPS

-523 VSLSVGNGISL
+523 ASLSVGSGIML
-534 KYYPGF
+534 KNYSGF

-568 ITVTFKLNGGNI
+568 ITVTFRLNGGNI
-580 SENTGDVVE
+580 SENMGDVVK
-589 RGKYGATLTAPTAP
+589 RGKYGAPLTVPTAP

-611 LSGWQPT
+611 LSGWN
-618 PPAPALSA
+618 PALLSPP
-626 TFPAVDATYTAQ
+626 TFPAADAIYTAQ
-638 WMANTYKVRFNKN
+638 W
-651 DSNASGIMSDQD
+651 
-663 FTYDESKPLTSNGFT
+663 
-678 KTGYIFD
+678 
-685 GWATSAG
+685 
-692 GSKEYSD
+692 
-699 KQSVSNLT
+699 
-707 TTANG
+707 
-712 TVDLYA
+712 
-718 KWVAS
+718 VAS
-723 SSTQYKVKH
+723 SGTQYKVKH

-779 IAADGSTVVEV
+779 IAANGSTVVEV

-829 KHGGS
+829 KHEGS
-834 VSFTASPTT
+834 VSFTASPNT
-843 GWEVDG
+843 GWEIDS
-849 WTLDGFSVNGTNTS
+849 WTLDGSSVNGTNTS

-885 VTFSVDGGTGGSL
+885 VSFNVVGGNGTISARPQGDSENSTGSVSVEHGT
-898 DGTYSGNTQTAS
+898 Q
-910 GGTERTFTVTHD
+910 
-922 GSVTFTAYPDNGWE
+922 VTFTAHPHNGWE
-936 VDSWTVSSGS
+936 VDSWSSNVTPQSPNTTATLMVTAATTV
-946 FASGGTTGAAN
+946 TVT
-957 ARLDN
+957 
-962 ITGTKNVKVKFKKK
+962 FKKK
-976 VYNVTFSVDGGTGG
+976 VYTVRFNVVSGNG
-990 SLDGTYSGN
+990 SLK
-999 TQTASGGSMLTFT
+999 
-1012 VAHNGRVDFTAQP
+1012 
-1025 DTANGWE
+1025 AN
-1032 VQSWMVDSVIVPGH
+1032 
-1046 TSENYTLSNVTG
+1046 
-1058 PKTVT
+1058 
-1063 VIFKKKTY
+1063 
-1071 TVTFSVA
+1071 
-1078 NGEGTLQGT
+1078 
-1087 YGSQNQTAQNGG
+1087 YGSNPSTTTSSSVQVT
-1099 GIATLTNV
+1099 
-1107 PHGASV
+1107 HGDSI
-1113 SFTATPNDGW
+1113 SFTAKPDDGW
-1123 ELDGWT
+1123 ELDSWSGATANTPNTTATLYNVT
-1129 GVSSS
+1129 G
-1134 SLMAPLTV
+1134 
-1142 DGPKTVTVKFKPG
+1142 DKTVTVKFKPG

-1237 ITLKNGKETGN
+1237 ITLKNGTEPGN
-1248 RTGAGAYVTSTLIM
+1248 RTGAGAYVNSTLIM

-1413 EAEYYWT
+1413 EAEYYWS

>member
-106 MTQSTPNTLQLV
+106 MTQSTPDTLQLV

-249 ANGADGWVL
+249 ANGAGGWVL

-368 PIIIPLSLNGANEK
+368 PILIPLSLNGANEK
-382 VFKLAYYTGGG
+382 VFKLAYYTGGD

-486 VAGSGIAYKVEHY
+486 VAGTGTAYKVEHY
-499 QQELAGTYPS
+499 QQELDGTYPS
-509 AATEIDSDLTGTTG
+509 AATGIDSDLTGTTG
-523 VSLSVGNGISL
+523 ASLSVGNGITL
-534 KYYPGF
+534 KDYPGF

-562 LYKRKQ
+562 YYKRKM
-568 ITVTFKLNGGNI
+568 ITVTFRLNGGNI
-580 SENTGDVVE
+580 SENTGDVVKS
-589 RGKYGATLTAPTAP
+589 GKYGASLTAPTAP
-603 ALNKTGYI
+603 VLNKTGYT

-834 VSFTASPTT
+834 VSFTASPAT
-843 GWEVDG
+843 GWEVDR
-849 WTLDGFSVNGTNTS
+849 WTLDGSSVNGTNTS

-922 GSVTFTAYPDNGWE
+922 GSVTFTASPNTGWE

-976 VYNVTFSVDGGTGG
+976 VYNVTFSVGYGHGG
-990 SLDGTYSGN
+990 SLKGTYNG
-999 TQTASGGSMLTFT
+999 TDKTASGGSMLTFT

-1032 VQSWMVDSVIVPGH
+1032 VQSWMVDSVIVHGH

-1071 TVTFSVA
+1071 TVTFSVDG
-1078 NGEGTLQGT
+1078 GEGTLQGS

-1134 SLMAPLTV
+1134 SLTAPLTV

-1248 RTGAGAYVTSTLIM
+1248 STGAGAYVTSTLIM

-1334 TVTGALSHHP
+1334 TVTGTLTNTP
-1344 AARITPDSYTDGRV
+1344 AARITPNEYTDGRV

>member
-199 KDIAGITVNGT
+199 KDIAGITVNGM

-368 PIIIPLSLNGANEK
+368 PILIPLSLNGANEK

-486 VAGSGIAYKVEHY
+486 VAGSDIAYKVEHY
-499 QQELAGTYPS
+499 QQELDGTYPTT
-509 AATEIDSDLTGTTG
+509 AKETDSGLTGTTG
-523 VSLSVGNGISL
+523 ASLSVGNGITL
-534 KYYPGF
+534 KDYPGF

-611 LSGWQPT
+611 LSGWNPSLLS
-618 PPAPALSA
+618 PP

-638 WMANTYKVRFNKN
+638 WTPGSGIAYKVEHYQQELDGTYPSAAKET
-651 DSNASGIMSDQD
+651 DSGLTGTTGASLSVGNGITLKDYPG
-663 FTYDESKPLTSNGFT
+663 FEYDKLEPASPTIAADGSTVVKVLYKRKQITVTFKLNGGNISENTGDVVERGKYGATLTAPTAPALN
-678 KTGYIFD
+678 KTGYILS
-685 GWATSAG
+685 GWNPALLSPPTFPAADAI
-692 GSKEYSD
+692 Y
-699 KQSVSNLT
+699 
-707 TTANG
+707 TAQ
-712 TVDLYA
+712 
-718 KWVAS
+718 WVAS
-723 SSTQYKVKH
+723 SGTQYKVKH

-779 IAADGSTVVEV
+779 IAANGSTVVEV

-829 KHGGS
+829 KHEGS
-834 VSFTASPTT
+834 VSFTASPNT
-843 GWEVDG
+843 GWEIDS
-849 WTLDGFSVNGTNTS
+849 WTLDGSSVNGTNTS

-885 VTFSVDGGTGGSL
+885 VSFNVVGGNGTISARPQGDSENSTGSVSVEHGT
-898 DGTYSGNTQTAS
+898 Q
-910 GGTERTFTVTHD
+910 
-922 GSVTFTAYPDNGWE
+922 VTFTAHPHNGWE
-936 VDSWTVSSGS
+936 VDSWSSNVTPQSPNTTATLMVTAATTV
-946 FASGGTTGAAN
+946 TVT
-957 ARLDN
+957 
-962 ITGTKNVKVKFKKK
+962 FKKK
-976 VYNVTFSVDGGTGG
+976 VYTVRFNVVSGNG
-990 SLDGTYSGN
+990 SLK
-999 TQTASGGSMLTFT
+999 
-1012 VAHNGRVDFTAQP
+1012 
-1025 DTANGWE
+1025 AN
-1032 VQSWMVDSVIVPGH
+1032 
-1046 TSENYTLSNVTG
+1046 
-1058 PKTVT
+1058 
-1063 VIFKKKTY
+1063 
-1071 TVTFSVA
+1071 
-1078 NGEGTLQGT
+1078 
-1087 YGSQNQTAQNGG
+1087 YGSNPSTTTSSSVQVT
-1099 GIATLTNV
+1099 
-1107 PHGASV
+1107 HGDSI
-1113 SFTATPNDGW
+1113 SFTAKPDDGW
-1123 ELDGWT
+1123 ELDSWSGATANTPNTTATLYNVT
-1129 GVSSS
+1129 G
-1134 SLMAPLTV
+1134 
-1142 DGPKTVTVKFKPG
+1142 DKTVTVKFKPG

-1413 EAEYYWT
+1413 EAEYYWS